1 MADTLTHAQRMAVE
15 HPGGPILVSAAAG
28 SGKTKVIVER
38 LMNQILRR
46 DEECSIHEFL
56 IITFTKK
63 AAAELRARIA
73 RELAARLAL
82 DPENRH
88 LQRQQSRI
96 YMTQISTVHAFCA
109 DLIREFS
116 YALDV
121 PADFRMLE
129 QTEAAALQ
137 EQIAAELL
145 EERYGEIERDPALRQ
160 LIDGLGAG
168 RDDRRIPAL
177 MLSVYTTAQCNLQP
191 DCWLDACETGL
202 DLSGVEGAEQTV
214 WGRWLLDG
222 LRTCV
227 LEQAEALSRIRTE
240 LECSDT
246 LAKYGPVFADNEARL
261 RHLAACS
268 TWDETLAA
276 LEVDTDFGRLPPIR
290 NCDDPVLQNRA
301 KEIRTQAMYLVRL
314 WRDEFYGD
322 SRQVLSDLALTGDTL
337 RALFALTREFTARF
351 DAEKRRLHALDFGD
365 LEHLALR
372 LLLEPDGKTST
383 ETARSISRRYR
394 QIMVDE
400 YQDTNQVQDA
410 IFRAVSAD
418 GRNRFMVGDVKQSIY
433 RFRLADPGIFLEKY
447 GRYPD
452 AETVEPSARQR
463 ILLSQNFRSGE
474 AILEAVNAVFSH
486 CMSERVG
493 GLAYGEE
500 EALRPGR
507 PLEPLPQTQVEL
519 HCLSTR
525 RQDEDGETPEKNR
538 AEAAFAA
545 ERIRTLLAEK
555 TPVRGKDGLRPAE
568 PGDVVILLRSPKN
581 TAALYLE
588 ALQQRGIP
596 AVSDTGESILDAAEV
611 QALLCLLKVLDNVH
625 QDVPLTG
632 AMLSPIFGIPASVLA
647 DARHACG
654 AGDLFDALR
663 GLPQPPP
670 ALTRALE
677 TVEALRELAQSLPLH
692 LLLERLQQAVALEAV
707 YGAMDNGPARREN
720 LRAFYEM
727 AASFSD
733 GGRKSLHQFLSYVDE
748 LRAQGG
754 LSLAR
759 PQANAVTVMSIHKSK
774 GLEFPVVLLC
784 GLSRRFNLEDLK
796 TTVQFHSQL
805 GAGCSVYDAPTHTR
819 FNSIA
824 KAAINRRIKE
834 ENISEELRILYV
846 AMTRAKDM
854 LIMTHCAAELESHL
868 ENLALCLT
876 PETAGLE
883 AAQAGCMGDWILLTA
898 LLRTEAGAL
907 HAVAGKPEGTAV
919 SDHPWRIEWHSLD
932 GEAAAIPAEQAA
944 PLPAEKFD
952 DAALAESLRYRYPH
966 PAAQRLASKL
976 TATQLKGRN
985 LDQEADDGA
994 PREDSIRFKLRK
1006 PSLLR
1011 QDKPLTPAQRGTA
1024 VHQAM
1029 QYLDFSRVSDLEQ
1042 IQAELDRM
1050 VSEAFLTP
1058 AQARAVDPQKLL
1070 RVFQGPLGDRIRQA
1084 ERVLR
1089 EFKFSVLIPAERV
1102 NPSATGD
1109 RVLLQGVTDCCLFQN
1124 GALTV
1129 VDFKTDRIRP
1139 GGEAEAAARYRGQ
1152 LDAYAEALGRIFEL
1166 PVTEKLLYFFATD
1179 TLYVVQ
1185 DNPTR

>member
-15 HPGGPILVSAAAG
+15 RPGGPILVSAAAG

-38 LMNQILRR
+38 LMHQILRR
-46 DEECSIHEFL
+46 DEECSINDFL

-63 AAAELRARIA
+63 AAAELRSRIA

-82 DPENRH
+82 DPDNRH
-88 LQRQQSRI
+88 LHKQQSRI

-116 YALDV
+116 YELDV

-145 EERYGEIERDPALRQ
+145 EERYAEIKSDKALR
-160 LIDGLGAG
+160 LLVDGLGAG

-177 MLSVYTTAQCNLQP
+177 ILDVHTTAQCNLLP
-191 DCWLDACETGL
+191 DRWLDDCEAGLELTGI
-202 DLSGVEGAEQTV
+202 EGAEQTV

-222 LRTCV
+222 LRTCA
-227 LEQAEALSRIRTE
+227 LEQADALSRVAQE
-240 LECSDT
+240 LERCDS
-246 LAKYGPVFADNEARL
+246 LARYRPVFADNAAML
-261 RHLAACS
+261 RRLAACA
-268 TWDETLAA
+268 TWDETLKA
-276 LEVDTDFGRLPPIR
+276 LEVDSDFGRLPPIR
-290 NCDDPVLQNRA
+290 SCDDPALQNRA

-322 SRQVLSDLALTGDTL
+322 SRQVLADLALTGDTL
-337 RALFALTREFTARF
+337 RALFALTRAFSARF
-351 DAEKRRLHALDFGD
+351 AAEKRRLHALDFSD

-372 LLLEPDGKTST
+372 LLLEKDGKTPT
-383 ETARSISRRYR
+383 ETARQISRRYR

-410 IFRAVSAD
+410 IFRAVSSD
-418 GRNRFMVGDVKQSIY
+418 GANRFMVGDVKQSIY

-452 AETVEPSARQR
+452 AETVGPEARQR
-463 ILLSQNFRSGE
+463 ILLSHNFRSGE
-474 AILEAVNAVFSH
+474 AVLEAVNAVFSR

-493 GLAYGEE
+493 GLAYGAE

-519 HCLSTR
+519 HCLSTQK
-525 RQDEDGETPEKNR
+525 QDGDDEAPEKNR

-545 ERIRTLLAEK
+545 ERICALLAER
-555 TPVRGKDGLRPAE
+555 TPVRGKEGLRPAE

-581 TAALYLE
+581 VASLYLD

-596 AVSDTGESILDAAEV
+596 AVSDTGESVLDASEV
-611 QALLCLLKVLDNVH
+611 QSLLCLLKVLDNVH

-632 AMLSPIFGIPASVLA
+632 AMLSPIFGVPASVLA
-647 DARHACG
+647 EARHACRE
-654 AGDLFDALR
+654 GDLFDALR
-663 GLPQPPP
+663 DRAQADP
-670 ALTRALE
+670 ALRRALE
-677 TVEALRELAQSLPLH
+677 TIEALREQAQSLPLH
-692 LLLERLQQAVALEAV
+692 LLLERLQQAVSLEAV

-727 AASFSD
+727 AAGFSD
-733 GGRKSLHQFLSYVDE
+733 GGRKSLHQFLTYVDE

-754 LSLAR
+754 LTLQR
-759 PQANAVTVMSIHKSK
+759 PQVNAVTVMSIHKSK

-796 TTVQFHSQL
+796 TSVQFHSQL
-805 GAGCSVYDAPTHTR
+805 GAGCAVYDAPTHTR

-824 KAAINRRIKE
+824 KAAINRQIKA
-834 ENISEELRILYV
+834 ENVSEELRILYV

-876 PETAGLE
+876 PETAPLQ

-907 HAVAGKPEGTAV
+907 HAIAGKPEGTAV
-919 SDHPWRIEWHSLD
+919 SDLPWRIEWHSLD
-932 GEAAAIPAEQAA
+932 GKHAAASTGIPTH
-944 PLPAEKFD
+944 LPAEALD
-952 DAALAESLRYRYPH
+952 EAALAESLSYRYPH
-966 PAAQRLASKL
+966 PASQRLASKL

-994 PREDSIRFKLRK
+994 ARKDNLRLKLRK

-1011 QDKPLTPAQRGTA
+1011 QDKPLTPAQKGTA

-1042 IQAELDRM
+1042 IQTELDRM

-1058 AQARAVDPQKLL
+1058 AQARAVDAEKLL
-1070 RVFQGPLGDRIRQA
+1070 RVFQGPLGARIRQA

-1089 EFKFSVLIPAERV
+1089 EFKFSILIPAERID
-1102 NPSATGD
+1102 PAAAGD
-1109 RVLLQGVTDCCLFQN
+1109 RVLLQGVTDCCLFRC
-1124 GALTV
+1124 GAITV

-1152 LDAYAEALGRIFEL
+1152 LNAYGEALGRIFDL

-1179 TLYVVQ
+1179 TLYAVQ
-1185 DNPTR
+1185 DEAPR